1 LRDAVVSG
9 CDAPKLL
16 ELPDGPF
23 DTVSEAV
30 FDRIKGT
37 LAGHAGAL
45 RDDRLRAVGFDK
57 IENRVGIVSLVSEDM
72 TCRQASQERDAKLW
86 IAGIA
91 ASQDEPDRA
100 TKGVDRDV
108 PL

>member
-23 DTVSEAV
+23 DAVSEAV

-57 IENRVGIVSLVSEDM
+57 IENRVGIVQAGRSRAGCQTLDRWH
-72 TCRQASQERDAKLW
+72 CRQS
-86 IAGIA
+86 G
-91 ASQDEPDRA
+91 
-100 TKGVDRDV
+100 
-108 PL
+108 